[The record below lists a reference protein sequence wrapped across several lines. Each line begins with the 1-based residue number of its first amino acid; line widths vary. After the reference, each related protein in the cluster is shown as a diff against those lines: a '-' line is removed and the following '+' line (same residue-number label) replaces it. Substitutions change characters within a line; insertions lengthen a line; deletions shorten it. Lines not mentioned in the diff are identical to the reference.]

1 MVRSPRS
8 SPDPLVVTMQRNYLG
23 NRRRSGAK
31 ALPGAKALIGA
42 LALLGAGS
50 LVGDAPWGRAAALFD
65 AQPVDESRFAVLAR
79 PVGVEDWTLLVLEQ
93 LRPGPL
99 CWQNRPD
106 GLVDPSLNRF
116 DFSGICGRFVD
127 SNGYSLRF
135 GDGAASSEGSAGL
148 RLRLVTVGDE
158 LQLQASSPE
167 LSGTLL
173 VGRGGRPT
181 RVRDA
186 FVAIRLEPGWELKRR
201 SYGSAL
207 LNHVYFSNAS
217 TARDLLAQ
225 PLPAPGF
232 GRRSPLARRGFP
244 PLPPPPP
251 PPPQLATAPPPGPWQ
266 PQPSRRTRYSLRPV
280 SAAPTVADGV
290 PNQRG
295 AADPLAAPT
304 GRVIALQVI
313 PFRE

>member
-23 NRRRSGAK
+23 IRRRTAAL
-31 ALPGAKALIGA
+31 ALPAA
-42 LALLGAGS
+42 LALLGTAG
-50 LVGDAPWGRAAALFD
+50 LAGLAPWGRAAALFQ
-65 AQPVDESRFAVLAR
+65 AQPVDPSRFAVLAR

-99 CWQNRPD
+99 CWQQRPD

-135 GDGAASSEGSAGL
+135 GDGAASSDGSAGL

-167 LSGTLL
+167 LAGTLL
-173 VGRGGRPT
+173 VGRGPLSA

-201 SYGSAL
+201 SYGGAL

-217 TARDLLAQ
+217 SARDLLAR
-225 PLPAPGF
+225 PALPAGLA
-232 GRRSPLARRGFP
+232 RRSPPARRFP
-244 PLPPPPP
+244 PMAPPPPP
-251 PPPQLATAPPPGPWQ
+251 PLPMAAALAPAPEPRQARSG
-266 PQPSRRTRYSLRPV
+266 RRTRFSLRP
-280 SAAPTVADGV
+280 AAASPAGL
-290 PNQRG
+290 QGQG
-295 AADPLAAPT
+295 AAEALVAPP

>member
-1 MVRSPRS
+1 
-8 SPDPLVVTMQRNYLG
+8 MQRNYLG

-31 ALPGAKALIGA
+31 AVPAAKALPGALALPAA

-50 LVGDAPWGRAAALFD
+50 LAGYAPWGRAAALFD
-65 AQPVDESRFAVLAR
+65 AQPVDASRFAVLAR

-225 PLPAPGF
+225 PLAAPGF
-232 GRRSPLARRGFP
+232 GRRSPLARRGLP

-251 PPPQLATAPPPGPWQ
+251 PPLQLATAPPPPAPRQ
-266 PQPSRRTRYSLRPV
+266 PQPSRRTRYSLRPA
-280 SAAPTVADGV
+280 SAAPTAADGV
-290 PNQRG
+290 LNQR
-295 AADPLAAPT
+295 AAAEPLAAPT

>member
-23 NRRRSGAK
+23 NRRLRGAL
-31 ALPGAKALIGA
+31 ALPAA

-50 LVGDAPWGRAAALFD
+50 LAGYAPWGRAAALFG

-99 CWQNRPD
+99 CWQTRPD

-116 DFSGICGRFVD
+116 DFNGICGRFVD

-135 GDGAASSEGSAGL
+135 GDGAATSDGSAGL

-173 VGRGGRPT
+173 VGRAARPT

-201 SYGSAL
+201 SYGGAL

-225 PLPAPGF
+225 PPVTPGF
-232 GRRSPLARRGFP
+232 GRRSSLARRSFP

-251 PPPQLATAPPPGPWQ
+251 PPPLQLATAPSPAPWQ
-266 PQPSRRTRYSLRPV
+266 PPRTNRRSRYGVRPA
-280 SAAPTVADGV
+280 SDGLTAADGL
-290 PNQRG
+290 PNQR
-295 AADPLAAPT
+295 AAAAALAAPT